1 MSFAGFPQGKHRLFS
16 LPAAFITELLP
27 QIDDLAELQVT
38 LFCFYGIQQREGR
51 FRYLRYEDFL
61 GSDPLMQALQAAAP
75 DVPAEQILETALN
88 AACERGSILRA
99 TVESLDLIMERET
112 LYFINAAPGRSAVE
126 QIARGEWSIGD
137 GAKPVEIMP
146 ERPTIYRLYEENI
159 GPLTPMIADTLKDA
173 ELEYSTRWIEDAI
186 RLAVE
191 NNARSWKFIQAV
203 LERWKQEGKT
213 HEVAQEPAERGGRR
227 FVNGQ
232 YADFIEY

>member
-1 MSFAGFPQGKHRLFS
+1 
-16 LPAAFITELLP
+16 
-27 QIDDLAELQVT
+27 VT
-38 LFCFYGIQQREGR
+38 LE
-51 FRYLRYEDFL
+51 
-61 GSDPLMQALQAAAP
+61 
-75 DVPAEQILETALN
+75 
-88 AACERGSILRA
+88 SI
-99 TVESLDLIMERET
+99 DLITERET

-159 GPLTPMIADTLKDA
+159 GPLTPLIADTLKDA
-173 ELEYSTRWIEDAI
+173 ELDYSTRWIEDAI

-203 LERWKQEGKT
+203 LVRWTQEGRT
-213 HEVAQEPAERGGRR
+213 HEVAQDPAERGGRR

-232 YADFIEY
+232 YADFIEH